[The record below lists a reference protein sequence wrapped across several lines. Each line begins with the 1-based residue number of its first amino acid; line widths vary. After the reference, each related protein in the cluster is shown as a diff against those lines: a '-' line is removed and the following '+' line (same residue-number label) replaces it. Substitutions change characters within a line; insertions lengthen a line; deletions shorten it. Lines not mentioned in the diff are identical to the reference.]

1 MSLTEE
7 LKRYLKDTVEVD
19 YVGVSPVE
27 RLAGAP
33 EGYRPTDFLPGAKN
47 VVVMAVKLPNGAVQA
62 IYRAHEDKKR
72 YMLCMYG
79 THGHMFTPN
88 THLNFAAYRAAR
100 FLERYGHISAPL
112 PSGPGGGG
120 APFSHRHAMVAA
132 GIGELGLNHIVL
144 TPDYGPRVRAVSVIT
159 QADLE
164 PDPLYSGPKICDRAK
179 CGDICVKICPSHA
192 LDPVKTN
199 KVVIGGRTYEYGY
212 IHPDRCRVSAEAL
225 TKKTLGHVDQELPL
239 DPTPEE
245 ISAARKRIAPFA
257 MMDSVAALGAGYFC
271 AFCLAYCP
279 VGGKDWQKKV
289 SKRVAED
296 RLH

>member
-7 LKRYLKDTVEVD
+7 LKKYLKDTVEVD

-33 EGYRPTDFLPGAKN
+33 EGHRPTDFLPGAKT
-47 VVVMAVKLPNGAVQA
+47 VVVMAVKLPVGAVQT
-62 IYRAHEDKKR
+62 IFRAHEDLKR
-72 YMLCMYG
+72 YMLCIYG

-100 FLERYGHISAPL
+100 FLERRGHIATPL

-144 TPDYGPRVRAVSVIT
+144 TPDYGPRIRAVSVIT

-164 PDPLYSGPKICDRAK
+164 PDPMYSGPKLCDRAK
-179 CGDICVKICPSHA
+179 CGDVCVKLCPSHA
-192 LDPVKTN
+192 LDPVKTL
-199 KVVIGGRTYEYGY
+199 KVKIGDREYEYGY
-212 IHPDRCRVSAEAL
+212 IHPDRCRISAEAL

-245 ISAARKRIAPFA
+245 IIKAREKIAPLA
-257 MMDSVAALGAGYFC
+257 RMDSVAALGAGYFC
-271 AFCLAYCP
+271 AKCLAYCP
-279 VGGKDWQKKV
+279 VGSEMGKTKWQKTL
-289 SKRVAED
+289 SK
-296 RLH
+296 LG